1 MARGKAGRIGE
12 ERIATVNRITFL
24 LDKGIR
30 DLWANK
36 WEQGVTLVALTLL
49 LFLGLMFILVVFNVR
64 QQVLSR
70 QGELSFE
77 VYWESSVSLEQV
89 KGQWE
94 ELEQKGLVQS
104 VSTYTPQQAL
114 ESLSRGLGNVDLSWL
129 RPQNP
134 LPPTAMVRVRLPRT
148 SPREA
153 VQDLVGHI
161 EERPGVDEVSMS
173 PKHLRRASTWT
184 RLSERVYYPF
194 LAVVIFL
201 VALIMGNT
209 FKLTLYSKR
218 EEVEVLRLVGAG
230 RWFIQL
236 PLFVG
241 AVIQASL
248 GGGLALLLLKI
259 GQRSLNDVL
268 NVAPLWLELHFL
280 PLQHIAMF
288 FGVLVAVAVLSSW
301 VAIRDI

>member
-1 MARGKAGRIGE
+1 MN
-12 ERIATVNRITFL
+12 RIAFL
-24 LDKGIR
+24 LGKGIR

-70 QGELSFE
+70 QGEMSFE
-77 VYWESSVSLEQV
+77 VYWESSASLEQV
-89 KGQWE
+89 KKQWK
-94 ELEQKGLVQS
+94 ELKQEDLVQS
-104 VSTYTPQQAL
+104 ISTYTPDEAL
-114 ESLSRGLGNVDLSWL
+114 GSLSQGLGNVDLDWL
-129 RPQNP
+129 KTQNP
-134 LPPTAMVRVRLPRT
+134 LPPTALVQVRLPQS

-153 VQDLVGHI
+153 VQELVGHI
-161 EERPGVDEVSMS
+161 EERPGVDEVSMNS
-173 PKHLRRASTWT
+173 EHLRRASTWT

-194 LAVVIFL
+194 LAGVIFL

-236 PLFVG
+236 PLFAG
-241 AVIQASL
+241 AVVQATV

-259 GQRSLNDVL
+259 GQGSLNEAL

-280 PLQHIAMF
+280 PLQHIAAF
-288 FGVLVAVAVLSSW
+288 FGVLVGVAILSSW